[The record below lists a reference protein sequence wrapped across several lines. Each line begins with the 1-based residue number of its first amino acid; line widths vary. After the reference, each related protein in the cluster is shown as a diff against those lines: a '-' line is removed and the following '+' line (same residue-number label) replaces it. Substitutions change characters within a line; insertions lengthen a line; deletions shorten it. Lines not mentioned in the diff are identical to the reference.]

1 MKKFLLLAAFI
12 AALNVSAQSVAGYW
26 YGTANVAGLGSTNN
40 YMIELIVK
48 QNQSAVQA
56 IMNCYFKNTF
66 RSIKLNGNYNNIKR
80 ELTLLDIPMPYF
92 ASTDKVQVD
101 CQMNFVAT
109 HRVAKAGSNLT
120 GRFIGKGDY
129 QYTCPDI
136 VFDLKLNTDAGNQ
149 DSVLLALKNFKET
162 YQLWT
167 PSATDTLVAATV
179 IQRKIENPVINKEYT
194 ERENVVQKE
203 IEVSSDSVQVD
214 FYDNG
219 EIDGD
224 SISVFFND
232 QLLGANLMLSTKSVH
247 MNIKLDT
254 TREYNQLAMFANNL
268 GSIPPNTAL
277 MLISDGKNRWEVRL
291 SSSLDKSG
299 AVRIKRKK
307 TAPSNSPNGRE
318 QEHRP

>member
-1 MKKFLLLAAFI
+1 MLLLAAIFI
-12 AALNVSAQSVAGYW
+12 SLNVSAQTIAGYW
-26 YGTANVAGLGSTNN
+26 YGTARVDGMSSANN

-56 IMNCYFKNTF
+56 IMNCYFRNTF

-80 ELTLLDIPMPYF
+80 EFSLYNIPMPYF

-101 CQMNFVAT
+101 CQMNFVAL
-109 HRVAKAGSNLT
+109 HRAAKAGSNLT
-120 GRFIGKGDY
+120 GRFVGKGDY

-136 VFDLKLNTDAGNQ
+136 VFDLKLNTEAGNR

-167 PSATDTLVAATV
+167 PSATDTAVAATV
-179 IQRKIENPVINKEYT
+179 VQRKIENPVINREYKERT
-194 ERENVVQKE
+194 NEVQKE
-203 IEVSSDSVQVD
+203 IEVNADSLQVD

-219 EIDGD
+219 EVDGD

-232 QLLGANLMLSTKSVH
+232 QLLGANLMLSTKAIH
-247 MNIKLDT
+247 MNIKLDSAKQ
-254 TREYNQLAMFANNL
+254 YNQLAMFANNL
-268 GSIPPNTAL
+268 GSISPNTAL
-277 MLISDGKNRWEVRL
+277 MLIYDGKTRYEVRL
-291 SSSLDKSG
+291 SSSLEKTA

-307 TAPSNSPNGRE
+307 KTNH
-318 QEHRP
+318 Q

>member
-1 MKKFLLLAAFI
+1 MKKFLLPLALF
-12 AALNVSAQSVAGYW
+12 LTLTSTGQSVVGYW
-26 YGTANVAGLGSTNN
+26 YGTANVAGKSSTNN
-40 YMIELIVK
+40 YMIELIIK

-66 RSIKLNGNYNNIKR
+66 RSIKLNGNYNNLKR

-92 ASTDKVQVD
+92 ASTDRVQVD
-101 CQMNFVAT
+101 CAMEFVAS

-120 GRFIGKGDY
+120 GRFTGKGDY
-129 QYTCPDI
+129 KYTCPDI

-149 DSVLLALKNFKET
+149 DSVLLALRNFKET

-167 PSATDTLVAATV
+167 PSATDTAVAATV
-179 IQRKIENPVINKEYT
+179 VQRKIENPVINQEYT
-194 ERENVVQKE
+194 ERETVVQKE
-203 IEVSSDSVQVD
+203 IEVSSDSLQVD

-219 EIDGD
+219 EVDGD

-232 QLLGANLMLSTKSVH
+232 QLLGANLKLSTRSVH
-247 MNIKLDT
+247 MNVKLDST
-254 TREYNQLAMFANNL
+254 KEYNQLAMFANNL
-268 GSIPPNTAL
+268 GTIPPNTAL

-291 SSSLDKSG
+291 TSDLGKTG

-307 TAPSNSPNGRE
+307 KTT
-318 QEHRP
+318 

>member
-1 MKKFLLLAAFI
+1 MKKFLLAIVFFTT
-12 AALNVSAQSVAGYW
+12 LNVSAQNVVGYW

-40 YMIELIVK
+40 YLIELIVK

-66 RSIKLNGNYNNIKR
+66 RSIKLNGNFNNIKR
-80 ELTLLDIPMPYF
+80 ELTLLNIPMPYF
-92 ASTDKVQVD
+92 ASTERVQVD
-101 CQMNFVAT
+101 CQMEFTASLRT
-109 HRVAKAGSNLT
+109 AKAGSNLT
-120 GRFIGKGDY
+120 GRFFGKGDY
-129 QYTCPDI
+129 KYTCPDI
-136 VFDLKLNTDAGNQ
+136 VFDLKLNTEAGNQ
-149 DSVLLALKNFKET
+149 DSVLLALRNFKET

-167 PSATDTLVAATV
+167 PSATDTLVQATV
-179 IQRKIENPVINKEYT
+179 IQRKIENPVINQQYQQ
-194 ERENVVQKE
+194 RETLVQKE
-203 IEVSSDSVQVD
+203 IEVSSDSVRVD

-232 QLLGANLMLSTKSVH
+232 QLLGANLLLSTRSLH

-254 TREYNQLAMFANNL
+254 TREFNQLAMFANNL

-277 MLISDGKNRWEVRL
+277 MLISDGRNRYEVRL
-291 SSSLDKSG
+291 SSSLDKTG

-307 TAPSNSPNGRE
+307 KSP
-318 QEHRP
+318 

>member
-1 MKKFLLLAAFI
+1 MKKILFLTAIILT
-12 AALNVSAQSVAGYW
+12 LNVSAQNVVGYW
-26 YGTANVAGLGSTNN
+26 YGTANVAGKSSTNN

-48 QNQSAVQA
+48 QNQSSVQA
-56 IMNCYFKNTF
+56 IMNLYFKNTF
-66 RSIKLNGNYNNIKR
+66 RSVKLNGNYNNIKR
-80 ELTLLDIPMPYF
+80 ELSLIDIPIPYF
-92 ASTDKVQVD
+92 ASTDRVQVD
-101 CQMNFVAT
+101 CKMDFFASL
-109 HRVAKAGSNLT
+109 RVAKAGSNLT
-120 GRFIGKGDY
+120 GRFVGKGDY

-167 PSATDTLVAATV
+167 PSATDTLVQATV
-179 IQRKIENPVINKEYT
+179 IQRKIENPVINKEYS
-194 ERENVVQKE
+194 EREKIVQKE
-203 IEVSSDSVQVD
+203 IEVASDSVQVD

-219 EIDGD
+219 DIDGD

-232 QLLGANLMLSTKSVH
+232 QLLGANLLLSTKSIH

-254 TREYNQLAMFANNL
+254 TKEYNQLAMFANNL

-277 MLISDGKNRWEVRL
+277 MLIYDGKTRYEVRL

-307 TAPSNSPNGRE
+307 ISP
-318 QEHRP
+318 

>member
-1 MKKFLLLAAFI
+1 MKKILFLLAIVFAM
-12 AALNVSAQSVAGYW
+12 NVSAQNVVGYW
-26 YGTANVAGLGSTNN
+26 YGTANVAGKSSTNN

-48 QNQSAVQA
+48 QNQSVVQA
-56 IMNCYFKNTF
+56 IMNLYFKNTF

-80 ELTLLDIPMPYF
+80 ELTLIDIPMPYF
-92 ASTDKVQVD
+92 ASTDRVQVD
-101 CQMNFVAT
+101 CQMDFIAS
-109 HRVAKAGSNLT
+109 HRVAKAGSNLN

-129 QYTCPDI
+129 KYTCPDV

-149 DSVLLALKNFKET
+149 DSVLIALKNFKET

-167 PSATDTLVAATV
+167 PSATDTLVQATV
-179 IQRKIENPVINKEYT
+179 IQRKIENPVINQEYKQ
-194 ERENVVQKE
+194 RENVVQKE
-203 IEVSSDSVQVD
+203 IEVSSDSLNVD

-232 QLLGANLMLSTKSVH
+232 LLLGSNLMLSTRSVH

-254 TREYNQLAMFANNL
+254 TKEYNQLAMFANNL

-291 SSSLDKSG
+291 TSDLGKTG

-307 TAPSNSPNGRE
+307 PSS
-318 QEHRP
+318 

>member
-1 MKKFLLLAAFI
+1 MKKFLLPLVFFFT
-12 AALNVSAQSVAGYW
+12 LTSSAQSVVGYW
-26 YGTANVAGLGSTNN
+26 YGTANVAGKSSTNN
-40 YMIELIVK
+40 YMIELIIK

-66 RSIKLNGNYNNIKR
+66 RSIKLNGNYNNLTR

-92 ASTDKVQVD
+92 ASTERVQVD
-101 CQMNFVAT
+101 CQMEFLAS
-109 HRVAKAGSNLT
+109 HRIAKAGSNLT
-120 GRFIGKGDY
+120 GRFFGKGDY
-129 QYTCPDI
+129 KYTCPDI

-149 DSVLLALKNFKET
+149 DSVLLALRNFKES

-179 IQRKIENPVINKEYT
+179 IQRKIENPIINQEYKQ
-194 ERENVVQKE
+194 RETVVQKQ

-219 EIDGD
+219 EVDGD

-232 QLLGANLMLSTKSVH
+232 QLLGANLRLSTRAIH
-247 MNIKLDT
+247 MNVKLDS
-254 TREYNQLAMFANNL
+254 TREYNELAMFANNL
-268 GSIPPNTAL
+268 GTIPPNTAL
-277 MLISDGKNRWEVRL
+277 MLVSDGKNRWEVRL
-291 SSSLDKSG
+291 TSDLGKTG

-307 TAPSNSPNGRE
+307 KTT
-318 QEHRP
+318 

>member
-1 MKKFLLLAAFI
+1 MKKIWLLTALVI
-12 AALNVSAQSVAGYW
+12 TLNVSAQKVIGYW
-26 YGTANVAGLGSTNN
+26 YGTANVANMGTRNN

-48 QNQSAVQA
+48 QNQSSVTA
-56 IMNCYFKNTF
+56 IMNCYFRNTF

-80 ELTLLDIPMPYF
+80 ELSLFDIAVPYF

-101 CQMNFVAT
+101 CMMDFVAT
-109 HRVAKAGSNLT
+109 HRVAKAGSNLSGT
-120 GRFIGKGDY
+120 FRGKGDY
-129 QYTCPDI
+129 AFTCPDI

-179 IQRKIENPVINKEYT
+179 QQRKIENPVIKNEFS
-194 ERENVVQKE
+194 ERPSEVQKE
-203 IEVSSDSVQVD
+203 IEVESDFIKVD

-232 QLLGANLMLSTKSVH
+232 QLLGANLKLSTRSIH
-247 MNIKLDT
+247 LDLQMDT
-254 TREYNQLAMFANNL
+254 LKEVNTLYMFANNE

-277 MLISDGKNRWEVRL
+277 MLISDGKKRYEVRL
-291 SSSLDKSG
+291 SSSLDKTG
-299 AVRIKRKK
+299 AIRIKRKK
-307 TAPSNSPNGRE
+307 KSP
-318 QEHRP
+318 

>member
-1 MKKFLLLAAFI
+1 MKKFLLPFLFFLT
-12 AALNVSAQSVAGYW
+12 LNVSAQNIVGYW
-26 YGTANVAGLGSTNN
+26 YGTANIAGKGSTNN
-40 YMIELIVK
+40 YMIELVVK
-48 QNQSAVQA
+48 QNQSSVQA

-92 ASTDKVQVD
+92 ASTDRVQVD
-101 CQMNFVAT
+101 CQMQFIAS
-109 HRVAKAGSNLT
+109 HRIAKAGSNLT
-120 GRFIGKGDY
+120 GRFVGVGDY
-129 QYTCPDI
+129 KFTCPDI

-167 PSATDTLVAATV
+167 PSATDTAVQATV
-179 IQRKIENPVINKEYT
+179 IQRKIENPVINQEYKQ
-194 ERENVVQKE
+194 RETVVQKE
-203 IEVSSDSVQVD
+203 IEVASDSVQVD

-219 EIDGD
+219 EVDGD

-232 QLLGANLMLSTKSVH
+232 QLLGSNLRLSTRSIH
-247 MNIKLDT
+247 MNVHLDS

-291 SSSLDKSG
+291 TSDLGKTG
-299 AVRIKRKK
+299 AVRIKKK
-307 TAPSNSPNGRE
+307 KKGT
-318 QEHRP
+318 